1 MIEFISTWV
10 KGLGVAIVIVSI
22 IEMILPNNKTK
33 KYIKMVLGIYIIFN
47 IISPLVKNKDKLNL
61 ENLNLNDYT
70 VNTSTSV
77 DQTSM
82 NKRIETL
89 YEDELEKDITA
100 KLKEKGY
107 ELSECKVTAKIDEN
121 ENNKDE
127 TKISNIKIK
136 VEKKVAKQSEEN
148 SVENK
153 IVTGIQQIK
162 KVDIGKAKEKE
173 IKNSSKISKTE
184 LEDIKKFLIEEYEVN
199 EKCLEIN

>member
-61 ENLNLNDYT
+61 ENLNLNNYT
-70 VNTSTSV
+70 ASTSTSV

-89 YEDELEKDITA
+89 YENELEKDITT

-121 ENNKDE
+121 EKNKDE

-136 VEKKVAKQSEEN
+136 VEKKVAKESEEN
-148 SVENK
+148 NVENK

-173 IKNSSKISKTE
+173 TKNSSKISRAE
-184 LEDIKKFLIEEYEVN
+184 LENIKKFLIEEYEVN

>member
-61 ENLNLNDYT
+61 GNLNLNDYT

-89 YEDELEKDITA
+89 YEDELEKDITK

-173 IKNSSKISKTE
+173 TKNSSKISKTD

>member
-1 MIEFISTWV
+1 MIEFISSWV

-22 IEMILPNNKTK
+22 LEMILPNNKTK

-47 IISPLVKNKDKLNL
+47 IISPVVKNKDKLNL
-61 ENLNLNDYT
+61 ENLNLNNYT
-70 VNTSTSV
+70 ASTSASV

-82 NKRIETL
+82 NKRIEIL
-89 YEDELEKDITA
+89 YENELEKDITT

-107 ELSECKVTAKIDEN
+107 KLSECKVTAEIDEN

-136 VEKKVAKQSEEN
+136 VEKKVAKQQEEN
-148 SVENK
+148 NVENK

-173 IKNSSKISKTE
+173 TKNSSKISKAE

>member
-89 YEDELEKDITA
+89 YEDELEKDITK

-107 ELSECKVTAKIDEN
+107 ELLECKVTAKIDEN

-173 IKNSSKISKTE
+173 TKNSSKISKTE

-199 EKCLEIN
+199 EKCLEID

>member
-47 IISPLVKNKDKLNL
+47 IISPLVNNKDKLNL
-61 ENLNLNDYT
+61 GNLNLNNYT

-107 ELSECKVTAKIDEN
+107 QLSECKVTAKIDEN
-121 ENNKDE
+121 ENSKDE

-136 VEKKVAKQSEEN
+136 VEKKLERQAEEN

-162 KVDIGKAKEKE
+162 KVDIGKTKET
-173 IKNSSKISKTE
+173 KNSSKISKTE
-184 LEDIKKFLIEEYEVN
+184 LENIKKFLIEEYEVN
-199 EKCLEIN
+199 EKCLEID

>member
-1 MIEFISTWV
+1 MIEFISAWV

-61 ENLNLNDYT
+61 EDLNLNNYT
-70 VNTSTSV
+70 ASTSASV

-82 NKRIETL
+82 NKRIEIL
-89 YEDELEKDITA
+89 YENELEKDITT

-136 VEKKVAKQSEEN
+136 VEKKVAKQQEEN
-148 SVENK
+148 NVENK

-173 IKNSSKISKTE
+173 TKNSSKISKAE

>member
-1 MIEFISTWV
+1 
-10 KGLGVAIVIVSI
+10 
-22 IEMILPNNKTK
+22 MILPNNKTK

-61 ENLNLNDYT
+61 ENLNLNNYT
-70 VNTSTSV
+70 ASTSASV

-82 NKRIETL
+82 NKRIEIL
-89 YEDELEKDITA
+89 YENELEKDITT

-136 VEKKVAKQSEEN
+136 VEKKVAKQQEEN
-148 SVENK
+148 NVENK

-173 IKNSSKISKTE
+173 TKNSSKISKAE

>member
-89 YEDELEKDITA
+89 YEDELEKDITT

-173 IKNSSKISKTE
+173 TKNSSKISKTE

>member
-1 MIEFISTWV
+1 M
-10 KGLGVAIVIVSI
+10 
-22 IEMILPNNKTK
+22 
-33 KYIKMVLGIYIIFN
+33 
-47 IISPLVKNKDKLNL
+47 VKNKDKLNL

-89 YEDELEKDITA
+89 YEDELEKDITK

-107 ELSECKVTAKIDEN
+107 ELLECKVTAKIDEN

-173 IKNSSKISKTE
+173 TKNSSKISKTE

-199 EKCLEIN
+199 EKCLEID

>member
-61 ENLNLNDYT
+61 ENLNLNNYT
-70 VNTSTSV
+70 ASTSASV

-82 NKRIETL
+82 NKRIEIL
-89 YEDELEKDITA
+89 YENELEKDITT

-136 VEKKVAKQSEEN
+136 VEKKVTKQQEEN
-148 SVENK
+148 NVENK

-173 IKNSSKISKTE
+173 TKNSSKISKAE

>member
-33 KYIKMVLGIYIIFN
+33 KYIKMVLEIYIIFN

-61 ENLNLNDYT
+61 ENLNLNNYT
-70 VNTSTSV
+70 ASTSASV

-82 NKRIETL
+82 NKRIEIL
-89 YEDELEKDITA
+89 YENELEKDITT

-136 VEKKVAKQSEEN
+136 VEKKVAKQQEEN
-148 SVENK
+148 NVENK

-173 IKNSSKISKTE
+173 TKNSSKISKAE

>member
-89 YEDELEKDITA
+89 YEDELEKDITT

-173 IKNSSKISKTE
+173 TKNSSKISKTD

>member
-61 ENLNLNDYT
+61 ENLNLNNYT
-70 VNTSTSV
+70 ASTSASV

-82 NKRIETL
+82 NKRIEIL
-89 YEDELEKDITA
+89 YENELEKDITT

-136 VEKKVAKQSEEN
+136 VEKKVAKQQEEN
-148 SVENK
+148 NVENK

-173 IKNSSKISKTE
+173 TKNSSKISKAE

-199 EKCLEIN
+199 EKCLKIN

>member
-89 YEDELEKDITA
+89 YEDELEKDITK

-199 EKCLEIN
+199 EKCLEID

>member
-61 ENLNLNDYT
+61 ENLNLNNHT
-70 VNTSTSV
+70 ASTSASV

-82 NKRIETL
+82 NKRIEIL
-89 YEDELEKDITA
+89 YENELEKDITT

-136 VEKKVAKQSEEN
+136 VEKKVAKQQEEN
-148 SVENK
+148 NVENK

-173 IKNSSKISKTE
+173 TKNSSKISKAE

>member
-77 DQTSM
+77 DQTCM

-89 YEDELEKDITA
+89 YEDELEKDITK

-173 IKNSSKISKTE
+173 TKNSSKISKTE

-199 EKCLEIN
+199 KKCLEIN

>member
-89 YEDELEKDITA
+89 YEDELEKDITK

-173 IKNSSKISKTE
+173 TKNSSKISKTE

-199 EKCLEIN
+199 EKCLEID

>member
-89 YEDELEKDITA
+89 YEDELEKDITT

-173 IKNSSKISKTE
+173 TKNSSKISKTE

-199 EKCLEIN
+199 EKCLEID

>member
-61 ENLNLNDYT
+61 ENLNLNNYT
-70 VNTSTSV
+70 ASTSASV

-82 NKRIETL
+82 NKRIEIL
-89 YEDELEKDITA
+89 YENELEKDITA

-136 VEKKVAKQSEEN
+136 VEKKVAKQQKEN
-148 SVENK
+148 NVENK

-173 IKNSSKISKTE
+173 TKNSSKISKAE

>member
-89 YEDELEKDITA
+89 YEDELEKDITT
-100 KLKEKGY
+100 KLKENGY

-136 VEKKVAKQSEEN
+136 VEKKVVKQSEEN

-173 IKNSSKISKTE
+173 TKNSSKISKTE
-184 LEDIKKFLIEEYEVN
+184 LEDIKKILIEEYEVN

>member
-61 ENLNLNDYT
+61 ENLNLNNYT
-70 VNTSTSV
+70 ASTSASV

-82 NKRIETL
+82 NKRIEIL
-89 YEDELEKDITA
+89 YENELEKDITT

-136 VEKKVAKQSEEN
+136 VEKKVAKQQEEN
-148 SVENK
+148 NVENK
-153 IVTGIQQIK
+153 IVTGIQKIK

-173 IKNSSKISKTE
+173 TKNSSKISKAE

>member
-1 MIEFISTWV
+1 MIEFISAWV

-61 ENLNLNDYT
+61 ENLNLNNYT
-70 VNTSTSV
+70 ASTSASV

-89 YEDELEKDITA
+89 YENELEKDITT

-127 TKISNIKIK
+127 TKINNIKIK
-136 VEKKVAKQSEEN
+136 VEKKVAKQQKEN
-148 SVENK
+148 NVENK

-173 IKNSSKISKTE
+173 TKNSSKISKAE

>member
-61 ENLNLNDYT
+61 ENLNLNNYT
-70 VNTSTSV
+70 ASTSASV

-82 NKRIETL
+82 NKRIEIL
-89 YEDELEKDITA
+89 YENELEKDITA

-136 VEKKVAKQSEEN
+136 VEKKVAKQQEEN
-148 SVENK
+148 NVENK

-173 IKNSSKISKTE
+173 TKNSSKISKAE
-184 LEDIKKFLIEEYEVN
+184 LENIKKFLIEEYEVN

>member
-61 ENLNLNDYT
+61 ENLNLNNYT
-70 VNTSTSV
+70 ASTSTSV

-89 YEDELEKDITA
+89 YENELEKDITT

-121 ENNKDE
+121 EKNKDE

-136 VEKKVAKQSEEN
+136 VEKKVAKQQEEN
-148 SVENK
+148 NVENK

-173 IKNSSKISKTE
+173 IKNSSKISKAE

>member
-1 MIEFISTWV
+1 MIEFLSSWA
-10 KGLGVAIVIVSI
+10 KNLGVVIVLVSI

-61 ENLNLNDYT
+61 ENLNLNNYT
-70 VNTSTSV
+70 SSTSASV

-82 NKRIETL
+82 NKRIEIL
-89 YEDELEKDITA
+89 YENELEKDITT

-136 VEKKVAKQSEEN
+136 VEKKVAKQQKEN
-148 SVENK
+148 NVENK
-153 IVTGIQQIK
+153 IVTGIQPTT
-162 KVDIGKAKEKE
+162 KVDIGQAKEKE
-173 IKNSSKISKTE
+173 TKNSSKISKAE

>member
-89 YEDELEKDITA
+89 YEDELEKDITT

-136 VEKKVAKQSEEN
+136 VEKKVVKQSEEN

-173 IKNSSKISKTE
+173 TKNSSKISKTE

>member
-61 ENLNLNDYT
+61 GNLNLNDYT

-82 NKRIETL
+82 NKRIEIL

-121 ENNKDE
+121 ENNKEE

-173 IKNSSKISKTE
+173 TKNSSKISKTE

>member
-89 YEDELEKDITA
+89 YEDELEKDITK

-173 IKNSSKISKTE
+173 TKNSSKISKTE

>member
-89 YEDELEKDITA
+89 YEDELEKNITT

-136 VEKKVAKQSEEN
+136 VEKKVVKQSEEN

-173 IKNSSKISKTE
+173 TNNSSKISKTE

>member
-61 ENLNLNDYT
+61 ENLNLNNYT
-70 VNTSTSV
+70 ASTSTSV

-89 YEDELEKDITA
+89 YENELEKDITT

-136 VEKKVAKQSEEN
+136 VEKKVAKQQEEN
-148 SVENK
+148 NVENK

-173 IKNSSKISKTE
+173 TKNSSKISRAE
-184 LEDIKKFLIEEYEVN
+184 LENIKKFLIEEYEVN

>member
-61 ENLNLNDYT
+61 ENLILNDYT

-89 YEDELEKDITA
+89 YEDELEKDITK

-173 IKNSSKISKTE
+173 TKNSSKISKTE

-199 EKCLEIN
+199 KKCLEIN

>member
-10 KGLGVAIVIVSI
+10 KGLGVAIIIVSI

-61 ENLNLNDYT
+61 ENLNLNNYT
-70 VNTSTSV
+70 ASTSTSV

-89 YEDELEKDITA
+89 YENELEKDITT

-127 TKISNIKIK
+127 TKINNIKIK
-136 VEKKVAKQSEEN
+136 VEKKVAKQQEEN
-148 SVENK
+148 NVENK

-173 IKNSSKISKTE
+173 TKNSSKISKAE
-184 LEDIKKFLIEEYEVN
+184 LENIKKFLIEEYEVN

>member
-107 ELSECKVTAKIDEN
+107 ELLECKVTAQIDEN

-136 VEKKVAKQSEEN
+136 VEKKVVKQSEEN

-173 IKNSSKISKTE
+173 TKNSSKISKTE

>member
-61 ENLNLNDYT
+61 ENLNLNNYT
-70 VNTSTSV
+70 ASTSASV

-82 NKRIETL
+82 NKRIEIL
-89 YEDELEKDITA
+89 YENELEKDITT

-127 TKISNIKIK
+127 NKISNIKIK
-136 VEKKVAKQSEEN
+136 VEKKVAKQQEEN
-148 SVENK
+148 NVENK

-173 IKNSSKISKTE
+173 TKNSSKISKAE

>member
-61 ENLNLNDYT
+61 ENLNLNNYT
-70 VNTSTSV
+70 ASTSASV

-89 YEDELEKDITA
+89 YENELEKDITT

-136 VEKKVAKQSEEN
+136 VEKKVAKQQEEN
-148 SVENK
+148 NVENK
-153 IVTGIQQIK
+153 ILTGIQQIK

-173 IKNSSKISKTE
+173 TKNSSRISKAE

>member
-61 ENLNLNDYT
+61 ENLNLNNYT
-70 VNTSTSV
+70 ASTSASV

-82 NKRIETL
+82 NKRIEIL
-89 YEDELEKDITA
+89 YENELEKDITA

-136 VEKKVAKQSEEN
+136 VEKKVAKQQEEN
-148 SVENK
+148 NVENK

-162 KVDIGKAKEKE
+162 KVDIGKAKEK
-173 IKNSSKISKTE
+173 
-184 LEDIKKFLIEEYEVN
+184 
-199 EKCLEIN
+199 

>member
-89 YEDELEKDITA
+89 YEDELEKDITK

-107 ELSECKVTAKIDEN
+107 DLSECKVTAKIDEN

-173 IKNSSKISKTE
+173 TKNSSKISKTE

-199 EKCLEIN
+199 KKCLEIN

>member
-61 ENLNLNDYT
+61 ENLNLNNYT
-70 VNTSTSV
+70 ASTSTSV

-89 YEDELEKDITA
+89 YENELEKDITT

-107 ELSECKVTAKIDEN
+107 ELSEYKVTAKIDEN

-127 TKISNIKIK
+127 TKINNIKIK
-136 VEKKVAKQSEEN
+136 VEKKVAKQQEEN
-148 SVENK
+148 NVENK

-173 IKNSSKISKTE
+173 TKNSSKISRAE
-184 LEDIKKFLIEEYEVN
+184 LENIKKFLIEEYEVN